1 MKLIV
6 GLGNPGTQYENT
18 RHNIG
23 FEVAESLAESL
34 KIDNFKSKFQGKL
47 GEGSYLGEKVLILMP
62 HTFMNLSG
70 NSLIEAV
77 KFYKLDPIKDVIV
90 VYDDMDLNIGKIRI
104 REKGSSGGHNGVKSI
119 ISHIGE
125 QFIRVKCG
133 IGKPVNRE
141 QVVNFVLSKF
151 GKSEKADVDE
161 MIELTKD
168 ALKEMIEGKNIEKVM
183 LKYN

>member
-1 MKLIV
+1 MKLVV
-6 GLGNPGTQYENT
+6 GLGNPGAQYENT

-23 FEVAESLAESL
+23 FEVAISLAESL

-47 GEGSYLGEKVLILMP
+47 GEGSYLGEKVLVLMP

-70 NSLIEAV
+70 NSIIEAI
-77 KFYKLDPIKDVIV
+77 KFYKLNPEEDVIV

-125 QFIRVKCG
+125 RFIRIKCG
-133 IGKPVNRE
+133 IGKPESRE

-151 GKSEKADVDE
+151 GKSEKSDVDD
-161 MIELTKD
+161 MIEIAKD
-168 ALKEMIEGKNIEKVM
+168 AIKDLIEGKNIEKVM